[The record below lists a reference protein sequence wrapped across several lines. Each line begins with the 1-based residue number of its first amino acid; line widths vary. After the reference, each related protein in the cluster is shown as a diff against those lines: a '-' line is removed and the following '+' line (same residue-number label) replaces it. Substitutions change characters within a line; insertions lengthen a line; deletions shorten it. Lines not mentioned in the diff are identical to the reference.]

1 MLIIPHNVADHASSL
16 ALLSFIDIRRTI
28 GIRIQMTR
36 SALVS
41 WGLQPTLGV
50 DRSPL
55 HAPYLRVA
63 MQLLYVGFYGFPSLV
78 SVAFIAKWLPLTIKA
93 SLF

>member
-16 ALLSFIDIRRTI
+16 VLLSFIDIRRTI

-41 WGLQPTLGV
+41 WGLQSTLNV
-50 DRSPL
+50 DCSPL
-55 HAPYLRVA
+55 HAPLAVRRHI
-63 MQLLYVGFYGFPSLV
+63 VGVCWIL
-78 SVAFIAKWLPLTIKA
+78 
-93 SLF
+93 

>member
-41 WGLQPTLGV
+41 RGVAADAGRGPQPAA
-50 DRSPL
+50 RSL
-55 HAPYLRVA
+55 AARCHTVA
-63 MQLLYVGFYGFPSLV
+63 VRWIL
-78 SVAFIAKWLPLTIKA
+78 
-93 SLF
+93 

>member
-1 MLIIPHNVADHASSL
+1 MSASSWARVAPFFALITVSREGPPQACLNRSTRRRKEKMLIIPHNVADHASSL

-36 SALVS
+36 AALVS
-41 WGLQPTLGV
+41 RGLQPTLGV

-55 HAPYLRVA
+55 HAL
-63 MQLLYVGFYGFPSLV
+63 
-78 SVAFIAKWLPLTIKA
+78 
-93 SLF
+93 

>member
-41 WGLQPTLGV
+41 WGLQLRGLQRSLAACRHIVGV
-50 DRSPL
+50 P
-55 HAPYLRVA
+55 
-63 MQLLYVGFYGFPSLV
+63 
-78 SVAFIAKWLPLTIKA
+78 
-93 SLF
+93 